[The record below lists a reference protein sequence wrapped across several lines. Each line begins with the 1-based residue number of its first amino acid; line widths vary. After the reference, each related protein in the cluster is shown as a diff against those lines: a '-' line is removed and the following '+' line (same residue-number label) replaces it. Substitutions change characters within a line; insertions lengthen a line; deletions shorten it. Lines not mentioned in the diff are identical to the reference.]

1 MNAFTFYNPV
11 KIYFG
16 KDAIENVRH
25 ELSAFGPN
33 VLLAYGGGSIKRNGL
48 YERVVTILKECG
60 KNITELSGIM
70 ANPRTTKVEEGV
82 SLVKENH
89 IDLILAV
96 GGGSVIDCSKAI
108 ATVSCMEDMTDY
120 WERLFVKKEKTNR
133 AVPLATIVT
142 LPATGS
148 EMNTD
153 CVITNWEEQ
162 LKYSYSSIHQY
173 PRFSILDPQYTF
185 TMPREQIVYGSID
198 ILSHIYEI
206 YFSMPD
212 ENNVSDDVAL
222 ALMKNVMKNLELALD
237 NPLNETARGNLM
249 WDATMALNGIIQ
261 VGKQEDWMAHKIE
274 HALSA
279 FYDIPHGAG
288 LAIVHPM
295 YLAYVCKGHYEKFAH
310 YAVSVMGID
319 PTGKS
324 NRELALEGL
333 KATTAFF
340 KKIGAPT
347 TLREVGIPH
356 SAIDVIADKTL
367 CIKTGYGELT
377 KEDVA
382 TILRQCY

>member
-1 MNAFTFYNPV
+1 MNAFIFYNPV

-142 LPATGS
+142 LSATGS

-222 ALMKNVMKNLELALD
+222 ALMKNVMENLELALD

-288 LAIVHPM
+288 LAIVHPV

-310 YAVSVMGID
+310 YAVSVMGVD
-319 PTGKS
+319 STGKT
-324 NRELALEGL
+324 NHELALEGL
-333 KATTAFF
+333 KATSAFF

-347 TLREVGIPH
+347 TLREVGIPA
-356 SAIDVIADKTL
+356 SAIDAIAEKTL
-367 CIKTGYGELT
+367 CIKTSYGELT

-382 TILRQCY
+382 AILRQCY

>member
-25 ELSAFGPN
+25 ALSAFGPN

-82 SLVKENH
+82 SLVKETH
-89 IDLILAV
+89 TALILAV

-162 LKYSYSSIHQY
+162 LKYSI
-173 PRFSILDPQYTF
+173 PVFINIPAFPFWILNIPLPCQ
-185 TMPREQIVYGSID
+185 
-198 ILSHIYEI
+198 
-206 YFSMPD
+206 
-212 ENNVSDDVAL
+212 ENRL
-222 ALMKNVMKNLELALD
+222 F
-237 NPLNETARGNLM
+237 
-249 WDATMALNGIIQ
+249 MALLIFYRTSMKSISRCR
-261 VGKQEDWMAHKIE
+261 MKI
-274 HALSA
+274 
-279 FYDIPHGAG
+279 
-288 LAIVHPM
+288 M
-295 YLAYVCKGHYEKFAH
+295 
-310 YAVSVMGID
+310 SVMM
-319 PTGKS
+319 
-324 NRELALEGL
+324 
-333 KATTAFF
+333 
-340 KKIGAPT
+340 
-347 TLREVGIPH
+347 LR
-356 SAIDVIADKTL
+356 
-367 CIKTGYGELT
+367 
-377 KEDVA
+377 
-382 TILRQCY
+382 

>member
-33 VLLAYGGGSIKRNGL
+33 VLLTYGGGSIKRNGL

-133 AVPLATIVT
+133 ALPLAAIVT

-185 TMPREQIVYGSID
+185 TMPREQSAYGSID
-198 ILSHIYEI
+198 VLSHIY
-206 YFSMPD
+206 
-212 ENNVSDDVAL
+212 
-222 ALMKNVMKNLELALD
+222 
-237 NPLNETARGNLM
+237 
-249 WDATMALNGIIQ
+249 
-261 VGKQEDWMAHKIE
+261 
-274 HALSA
+274 
-279 FYDIPHGAG
+279 
-288 LAIVHPM
+288 
-295 YLAYVCKGHYEKFAH
+295 
-310 YAVSVMGID
+310 
-319 PTGKS
+319 
-324 NRELALEGL
+324 
-333 KATTAFF
+333 
-340 KKIGAPT
+340 
-347 TLREVGIPH
+347 
-356 SAIDVIADKTL
+356 
-367 CIKTGYGELT
+367 
-377 KEDVA
+377 
-382 TILRQCY
+382 